1 MYPIMLDMTNKLC
14 VIIGGGKIAYRKV
27 VPLLKAGANIH
38 IVSPE
43 ICDEINKLWTEQ
55 KVKVF
60 LKEVEKADY
69 EHAFMIIAATNS
81 KEINEQIYKN
91 TTENQL
97 VNIVSDQEIGNFHI
111 PASAVRGRLV
121 ISVSTGGASPALAKK
136 IRNDLLEQFDE
147 SYEGYLDFLWEARK
161 KIKNS
166 RLSET
171 EKSNLLLKLA
181 EEKFKDSEKERNR
194 FMTWMQE
201 FLVD

>member
-14 VIIGGGKIAYRKV
+14 VVIGGGKIAYRKV

-43 ICDEINKLWTEQ
+43 ICDEINKLWIEQ

-60 LKEVEKADY
+60 LKEAEKADY

-121 ISVSTGGASPALAKK
+121 ISVSTGGASPVLAKK
-136 IRNDLLEQFDE
+136 IRNDLLDQFDE

-166 RLSET
+166 TISRT
-171 EKSNLLLKLA
+171 EKSNLLIELA
-181 EEKFKDSEKERNR
+181 KEKYKNSEIERNK
-194 FMTWMQE
+194 FMTRLQD
-201 FLVD
+201 V

>member
-1 MYPIMLDMTNKLC
+1 MYPIMLDMNNKLC
-14 VIIGGGKIAYRKV
+14 VVIGGGKIAYRKV

-43 ICDEINKLWTEQ
+43 ICDEINKLWTEK

-81 KEINEQIYKN
+81 KEINEHIYKN

-121 ISVSTGGASPALAKK
+121 ISVSTGGASPTLAKK
-136 IRNDLLEQFDE
+136 IRNDLLDQFDE
-147 SYEGYLDFLWEARK
+147 SYEGYLDFLWESRK

-166 RLSET
+166 SIPQT
-171 EKSNLLLKLA
+171 MKSNLLNELGD
-181 EEKFKDSEKERNR
+181 EKYKDFESERNR
-194 FMTWMQE
+194 FMARLKDV
-201 FLVD
+201 LVD